1 MRRLYAKAV
10 VIICYVGLLPSSGH
24 AFGPTLPRMTT
35 FLTRQMRSSPRACM
49 GAGPPKHDAGH
60 KSAIDENAYEAE
72 RLSKDAEAMKQMQEV
87 MARATDPSEVFQ
99 HLRNPWKWAIRKRVW
114 DYMEASNIAR
124 NPRPVH
130 HRIPNFEGA
139 DLAAANVCRLPEFQ
153 GAKVIFDGHSI
164 DTRF

>member
-1 MRRLYAKAV
+1 MSTLYAKCV
-10 VIICYVGLLPSSGH
+10 LFFCYVGLLPSGGH
-24 AFGPTLPRMTT
+24 AFGLTLPRMTT
-35 FLTRQMRSSPRACM
+35 FLSRQMRSSPRVCM
-49 GAGPPKHDAGH
+49 RMGPPKHDVEQE
-60 KSAIDENAYEAE
+60 SAIDENAYEAE

-87 MARATDPSEVFQ
+87 MERATDPREIFKN
-99 HLRNPWKWAIRKRVW
+99 LRNPWKWEIRKRVW

-153 GAKVIFDGHSI
+153 GAKVIFDMDI
-164 DTRF
+164 L